1 MEDMSGP
8 AGRQWYFSAM
18 RVSIDAAGRIVVPKA
33 MRDALGFDPGVPL
46 EIAVRDGRLEI
57 EAATTPMRMVEGP
70 NGPVIVADRDLPSM
84 TADDVR
90 DVLEQVRR

>member
-1 MEDMSGP
+1 MWGVRYRE
-8 AGRQWYFSAM
+8 WYFSAM
-18 RVSIDAAGRIVVPKA
+18 QVSIDAAGRLVVPKA

-46 EIAVRDGRLEI
+46 EISVRDGRLEI
-57 EAATTPMRMVEGP
+57 EALPTPMRLVEGKR
-70 NGPVIVADRDLPSM
+70 GPVLVPDRRMPAL